1 MFRASKDFANS
12 LKLSVLHITSSST
25 LSLASCAVIDLAT
38 DAHQLPFAGL
48 FQLLAGALIVLFPLA
63 QSDPGHHTGAVHP
76 IPSHRGCPGFHPVP
90 SGLQWI
96 PSHRRGSGFHPI
108 EAVVDPILSELQRIP
123 SHWDCNGSHPIGAA
137 MGPILSG
144 LQWIPSHRDI
154 PAHERASKLAKENV
168 GHNHQIIQLTIPI
181 ENLIKT
187 QKCTRLIKHNV
198 TIIYR
203 TELGKLLS
211 N

>member
-1 MFRASKDFANS
+1 MLINFP
-12 LKLSVLHITSSST
+12 L
-25 LSLASCAVIDLAT
+25 LASTAFGWGIDCVVSLSTVRHWPPHGCCSSHSIPSRLPWVPSRPIGAAV
-38 DAHQLPFAGL
+38 
-48 FQLLAGALIVLFPLA
+48 
-63 QSDPGHHTGAVHP
+63 DPIPSARQW
-76 IPSHRGCPGFHPVP
+76 IPSHRGCSGSHPIRAATGP
-90 SGLQWI
+90 IPLGLQWI
-96 PSHRRGSGFHPI
+96 PSYRG
-108 EAVVDPILSELQRIP
+108 R
-123 SHWDCNGSHPIGAA
+123 NGSHPIGAA
-137 MGPILSG
+137 MDPIPSG
-144 LQWIPSHRDI
+144 LQRILSHHGK

-203 TELGKLLS
+203 TELGRLLS